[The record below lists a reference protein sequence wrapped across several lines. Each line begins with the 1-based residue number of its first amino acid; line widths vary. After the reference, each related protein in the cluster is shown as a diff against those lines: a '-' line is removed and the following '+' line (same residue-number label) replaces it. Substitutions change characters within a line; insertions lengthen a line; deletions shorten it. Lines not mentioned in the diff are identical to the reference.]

1 MIITLRSA
9 SSSWQSR
16 PIPCTSLVTARNT
29 SHFYLLLCKCNKN
42 TENCDTD
49 DYATRASTSPQSW
62 LILCLTTNACF
73 SLFSTQHKR
82 GKHRDTLLQT
92 RCIAT
97 QPEQALHGHLYGYL
111 PFFKKKHAPKIE
123 IRKYNSNTLKKNDA
137 LLRNENDSV
146 LPEKVHLGML
156 NIYINI
162 VLKKKN
168 GAVLRNDHDSLLP
181 EQVYCSVLQ
190 RVAMCRSV
198 L

>member
-1 MIITLRSA
+1 MRV
-9 SSSWQSR
+9 
-16 PIPCTSLVTARNT
+16 SLYFQHST
-29 SHFYLLLCKCNKN
+29 KEKN
-42 TENCDTD
+42 TEILYCKRDALLHNQSKHFTD
-49 DYATRASTSPQSW
+49 
-62 LILCLTTNACF
+62 I
-73 SLFSTQHKR
+73 
-82 GKHRDTLLQT
+82 
-92 RCIAT
+92 
-97 QPEQALHGHLYGYL
+97 YGYL

-190 RVAMCRSV
+190 RVAMSRSV